1 MPTSLQILPP
11 MSTPGTHYPF
21 AKDQCYP
28 PFIPVYRQQLGN
40 FNAVV
45 LAGTAGRFMF
55 GGGHGRGVVPRA
67 MKAFR
72 DELVER
78 DLAAELQLELLPKLK
93 LS

>member
-1 MPTSLQILPP
+1 
-11 MSTPGTHYPF
+11 
-21 AKDQCYP
+21 
-28 PFIPVYRQQLGN
+28 
-40 FNAVV
+40 
-45 LAGTAGRFMF
+45 MF